1 METIKIP
8 EGSQVTLN
16 VAISSDAI
24 VGAAVRLKGEVTTYS
39 ENRFTMILGD
49 ISTLQNEKMTVQSQF
64 HVDQNIDQIMAT
76 TRLDF
81 EITYANQSK
90 MLTVK
95 KRKIYNQ
102 FFIAFAYVQFTK
114 Q

>member
-1 METIKIP
+1 METVKIP
-8 EGSQVTLN
+8 QGVQVTLN

-24 VGAAVRLKGEVTTYS
+24 VGAAIRLKGEVTTYPDNQFS
-39 ENRFTMILGD
+39 VILGD
-49 ISTLQNEKMTVQSQF
+49 LSTLQNEKMTVQSLF

-76 TRLDF
+76 TRLDI
-81 EITYANQSK
+81 EVSYGDQTLK
-90 MLTVK
+90 LTVK

-102 FFIAFAYVQFTK
+102 LFIAFAYVQFTK